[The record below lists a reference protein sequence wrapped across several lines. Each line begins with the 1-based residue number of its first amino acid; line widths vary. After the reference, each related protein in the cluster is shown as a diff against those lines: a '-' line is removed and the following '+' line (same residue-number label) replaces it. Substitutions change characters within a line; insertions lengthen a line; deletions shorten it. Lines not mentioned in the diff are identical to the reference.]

1 MPSSVDQ
8 LVDVGIDHHGDDR
21 IRVAEAA
28 GHGDHR
34 HPLGDQPG
42 GVGVT
47 EIVEVQPA
55 ILGPQMR

>member
-1 MPSSVDQ
+1 MVTTAFAWPRRPATAIIGTSW
-8 LVDVGIDHHGDDR
+8 
-21 IRVAEAA
+21 A
-28 GHGDHR
+28 
-34 HPLGDQPG
+34 DQPG